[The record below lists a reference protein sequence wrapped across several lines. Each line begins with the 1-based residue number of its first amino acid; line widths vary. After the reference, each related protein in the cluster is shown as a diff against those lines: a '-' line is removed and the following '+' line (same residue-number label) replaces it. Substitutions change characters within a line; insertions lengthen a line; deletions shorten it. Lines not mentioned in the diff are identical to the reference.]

1 MPRTSR
7 MKSEEVDKGGTRS
20 PFRFATPRDESELNQ
35 LMTALEPIFDFP
47 KDLAQRYAKTVGRE
61 NFRILWRGSELV
73 GGLAFVP
80 MGQFF
85 GGRSVPMT
93 GVAVVGIRPEFRG
106 GGTGTALM
114 LEAVRELN
122 AKGIALST
130 LYPATVPLY
139 RRAGYEP
146 AGSRFEIRLA
156 LRQLEVADRHHEIR
170 RITEDDHAI
179 VESLYNAFA
188 PRRTGF
194 VDRNHMM
201 WKRVTAPRGQV
212 AQGFLAIEPQ
222 TRKAEGYV
230 YYVQKSSDEAPYML
244 LCSDFVALTPAAG
257 RRLLTFLQDHRT
269 MADAAVLHGGS
280 TDHILSLL
288 PERTYKVKM
297 LDHWMLRIVDVGAA
311 LSARGYP
318 RGFTGEIH
326 FDVIDDG
333 LIANNGRY
341 VLEIANGR
349 GQVSAGGDGVLN
361 IDVRGLAALYTGF
374 KSPSDLIA
382 LELLRVAGGIGGAEA
397 IDLAAAAFAGPE
409 SCMSDAF

>member
-1 MPRTSR
+1 MPHTLR
-7 MKSEEVDKGGTRS
+7 MKSGEVDRGGSGS
-20 PFRFATPRDESELNQ
+20 PFRFATPRDDSELDQ
-35 LMTALEPIFDFP
+35 LMTALKPIFDFP
-47 KDLAQRYAKTVGRE
+47 EGLAERYAQTVGRE
-61 NFRILWRGSELV
+61 NFRILWRADELI

-114 LEAVRELN
+114 IEAVRELN

-139 RRAGYEP
+139 RRAGYES
-146 AGSRFEIRLA
+146 AGSRFEIKLA
-156 LRQLEVADRHHEIR
+156 LRQLEVGDRQHEIQ
-170 RITEDDHAI
+170 RITEDDQAI

-188 PRRTGF
+188 PRRSGF
-194 VDRNHMM
+194 LDRNHMM
-201 WKRVTAPRGQV
+201 WKRVTAPRGQI
-212 AQGFLAIEPQ
+212 AQGFLAIDPQ

-230 YYVQKSSDEAPYML
+230 YYVQKSSDEAQYML
-244 LCSDFVALTPAAG
+244 VCSDFVALTPAAG

-269 MADAAVLHGGS
+269 MADAALLNGGS
-280 TDHILSLL
+280 TDHALSLL

-318 RGFTGEIH
+318 RGYTGEIH
-326 FDVIDDG
+326 LDVIDDQ

-341 VLEIANGR
+341 VVEIDNGR
-349 GQVSAGGDGVLN
+349 GQVSAGGDGTLN
-361 IDVRGLAALYTGF
+361 INVRGLAALYSGF
-374 KSPSDLIA
+374 KSPTDLIA
-382 LELLRVAGGIGGAEA
+382 LDLLKVNAGKSADA
-397 IDLAAAAFAGPE
+397 IDLAAAAFAGSE